1 MLAKLERLIGEI
13 GDLNSKLVLLVGA
26 SRSGKTKLLREL
38 GTRLNTEPLNVGLEL
53 GRRLAATPI
62 NKRGFSA
69 GELLREI
76 ADKERTDD
84 PLLLDNLELLFE
96 KSLQI
101 NPLDLVKRL
110 AQALVDA
117 PEGPFARPALALD
130 ARDDGS
136 AGPLADRLRDGRRQ
150 DAAAGRTLSGPHRA
164 DLVVT
169 HAAKDQGAA
178 LCSTGEQKAMLMSI
192 LLAHAALVRE
202 KMGRAPLLL
211 LDEVAAHLDPSRR
224 AALFERLAAT
234 GSQIWMTGTEAALF
248 DGIGEATRLHVE
260 DGRVSPA

>member
-1 MLAKLERLIGEI
+1 LIAKLERLIGEI

-38 GTRLNTEPLNVGLEL
+38 GTELNIEPLNVGLEL

-96 KSLQI
+96 KGLQI

-110 AQALVDA
+110 AHSKRVVAVWPGELR
-117 PEGPFARPALALD
+117 G
-130 ARDDGS
+130 
-136 AGPLADRLRDGRRQ
+136 DRLIYADMSHPEHRDYSRDGVVV
-150 DAAAGRTLSGPHRA
+150 
-164 DLVVT
+164 LV
-169 HAAKDQGAA
+169 
-178 LCSTGEQKAMLMSI
+178 I
-192 LLAHAALVRE
+192 
-202 KMGRAPLLL
+202 
-211 LDEVAAHLDPSRR
+211 
-224 AALFERLAAT
+224 
-234 GSQIWMTGTEAALF
+234 
-248 DGIGEATRLHVE
+248 
-260 DGRVSPA
+260 

>member
-1 MLAKLERLIGEI
+1 MLTTLERLIGEI

-38 GTRLNTEPLNVGLEL
+38 GTKLNIEPINVGLEL

-110 AQALVDA
+110 AHSKRVVAAWPGEL
-117 PEGPFARPALALD
+117 R
-130 ARDDGS
+130 S
-136 AGPLADRLRDGRRQ
+136 DRLIYADMSHPEHRDYSRDG
-150 DAAAGRTLSGPHRA
+150 
-164 DLVVT
+164 VVV
-169 HAAKDQGAA
+169 
-178 LCSTGEQKAMLMSI
+178 LEI
-192 LLAHAALVRE
+192 
-202 KMGRAPLLL
+202 
-211 LDEVAAHLDPSRR
+211 
-224 AALFERLAAT
+224 
-234 GSQIWMTGTEAALF
+234 
-248 DGIGEATRLHVE
+248 
-260 DGRVSPA
+260 